1 MYNEIELMEMAR
13 DYEAMERVAL
23 QDAEE
28 LRQFRSGE
36 KMVPPG
42 KSSITRRRRIAPVSF
57 RRKDGTASKYE
68 SCYMDAMCSTILHQR
83 TTLGINEYN

>member
-28 LRQFRSGE
+28 LRQLRSGE
-36 KMVPPG
+36 KLVTFVNMNHAIQALRYAQRYISAERRELMNTIKG
-42 KSSITRRRRIAPVSF
+42 K
-57 RRKDGTASKYE
+57 
-68 SCYMDAMCSTILHQR
+68 
-83 TTLGINEYN
+83 EYA